1 MAVSVDFLKEIKK
14 DSGITA
20 TYYDSQVMRLIE
32 ASRLELIRV
41 GVSSSIVTDE
51 SNILVTQAVS
61 VYVHSNFAEDE
72 NEAARLTESFNSM
85 KAALSLSTGYMTEAV
100 T

>member
-1 MAVSVDFLKEIKK
+1 MAVSADFLKEIKK

-20 TYYDSQVMRLIE
+20 AYFDSQVTRLIE

-41 GVSSSIVTDE
+41 GVSSNIVANE
-51 SNILVTQAVS
+51 SNVLVTQAIS

-72 NEAARLTESFNSM
+72 NEAARLAESFNSM
-85 KAALSLSTGYMTEAV
+85 KTALSLSTGYMTEAV